1 MHEPD
6 EQPHRSEKFIL
17 LCYATFLVMA
27 GQGAVRPV
35 FPFSAVKF
43 GASATVV
50 ELTLTIFAFAG
61 LVLNIPAGLLADH
74 LGRNALLVGDPVIT
88 AIGMFGSG

>member
-6 EQPHRSEKFIL
+6 EQPHRSEKFML

-27 GQGAVRPV
+27 GQGAVGPAL
-35 FPFSAVKF
+35 PFYAVKF

-50 ELTLTIFAFAG
+50 ELTLTIFAFAR

-74 LGRNALLVGDPVIT
+74 LERKSLLVGDPAIS
-88 AIGMFGSG
+88 AIGMFGPG